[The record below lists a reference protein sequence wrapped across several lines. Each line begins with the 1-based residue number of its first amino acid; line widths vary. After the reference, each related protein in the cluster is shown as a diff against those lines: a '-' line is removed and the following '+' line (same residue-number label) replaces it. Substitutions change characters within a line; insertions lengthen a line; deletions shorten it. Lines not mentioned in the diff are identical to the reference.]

1 MKIKSFLLP
10 GIFFLLSSCLILYV
24 FYKSQ
29 IIHNGNKFDYYKP
42 YYYFAFFLLFCSLIS
57 FFLSKNLIFNLTLTS
72 ISIIFASYFVEGY
85 FHYVEVSDKKNTNPM
100 TANERVKFYEEARQN
115 EGVNTIPIPPQ
126 VFLGNIDNLD
136 LVPLSGHSNNKNF
149 YCAKGQ
155 YIVLNHDR
163 YGFNNPD
170 SEWDKSSIDYFIVG
184 DSNIYGACV
193 KEEQN
198 INGYLR
204 KLSKKTVLNI
214 GQMGNGPLLEY
225 ATLKEYFKK
234 DKTKRV
240 VWVYYENN
248 DLANLIFERRIP
260 LLEKYYNN
268 KDFTQN
274 LIFKQQ
280 KINEIIINKT
290 ESMYQNMVSN
300 PERDIKKFEP
310 IKFIKLYFTRQF
322 IVNLLFKEEYPVNY
336 LIDIINKTRNL
347 VEENNTNFYFVY
359 LPDHYRYQTNQ
370 NEKYMMY
377 DKIIKNLSEKNIL
390 VIDLHKE
397 VFSKINAL
405 DYMDKNDSGYNHYN
419 EKGNLVIAETII
431 KIINE
436 YEKKF

>member
-1 MKIKSFLLP
+1 MRIKSILLP
-10 GIFFLLSSCLILYV
+10 GIFFLLSSCLIFYV
-24 FYKSQ
+24 FYKAQ
-29 IIHNGNKFDYYKP
+29 IVHNGDKFDYYKP
-42 YYYFAFFLLFCSLIS
+42 YYYFTFFLLFCSLIS
-57 FFLSKNLIFNLTLTS
+57 FFLSKNFIFNLTLTS
-72 ISIIFASYFVEGY
+72 ISIIFASFFVEGY

-100 TANERVKFYEEARQN
+100 TAKARVKFYEEARQN

-126 VFLGNIDNLD
+126 AFLGGIDNLD

-204 KLSKKTVLNI
+204 KLSGKTVLNI

-248 DLANLIFERRIP
+248 DLGNLIFERRIP
-260 LLEKYYNN
+260 LLEEYYNDN
-268 KDFTQN
+268 DFTQN
-274 LIFKQQ
+274 LIFKQE
-280 KINEIIINKT
+280 KINKIIVDKI
-290 ESMYQNMVSN
+290 ESLYQDISSK
-300 PERDIKKFEP
+300 PERNIKKFEP
-310 IKFIKLYFTRQF
+310 FRFIKLYFTRQF
-322 IVNLLFKEEYPVNY
+322 IVNLLFREEYPVND
-336 LIDIINKTRNL
+336 LIDIVNKTRNL
-347 VEENNTNFYFVY
+347 VEGNNAIFYFVY

-370 NEKYMMY
+370 NDKYMMY
-377 DKIIKNLSEKNIL
+377 DTIIKKLSEKNIL
-390 VIDLHKE
+390 IIDLHKDI
-397 VFSKINAL
+397 FSKVNAL
-405 DYMDKNDSGYNHYN
+405 EYMDKNDKGYNHYN
-419 EKGNLVIAETII
+419 EQGNLVIAETII
-431 KIINE
+431 KKINE